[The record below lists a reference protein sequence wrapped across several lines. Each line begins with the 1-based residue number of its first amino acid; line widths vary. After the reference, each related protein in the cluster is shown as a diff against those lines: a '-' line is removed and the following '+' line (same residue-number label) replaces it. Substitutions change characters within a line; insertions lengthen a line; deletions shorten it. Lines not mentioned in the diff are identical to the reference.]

1 MHRVEIRLT
10 NEGTESPSANFEV
23 YTETLKDGQYIETQ
37 PGAVVA
43 GGGAPIIQFLED
55 NERIIVVAKANTG
68 RLVYDKDQNANIRVE
83 TEEEVKRREDREAN
97 VAKSQAD
104 QAVRNAEARV
114 GEAKDSAKNA
124 EDSANAEVKHAE
136 ANRAKLE
143 ADQAKNRAAASE
155 QIPAGNATTTTSTKD
170 QNPTSGPVSA
180 VQPGNRPA
188 GNPASANTGPIDSKQ
203 IKAEASTQGPTPVK
217 NNG

>member
-23 YTETLKDGQYIETQ
+23 YTETLKDGQYIETA
-37 PGAVVA
+37 PVSVVA

-55 NERIIVVAKANTG
+55 AERIIIVAKANTG

-104 QAVRNAEARV
+104 QAVRNAQARV
-114 GEAKDSAKNA
+114 GEAQDSAKNA
-124 EDSANAEVKHAE
+124 EDSANADVKRAE
-136 ANRAKLE
+136 ANRAKVE

-155 QIPAGNATTTTSTKD
+155 QIPAGNTTQAPARTTG
-170 QNPTSGPVSA
+170 GPVSA
-180 VQPGNRPA
+180 VQPGNRP

-203 IKAEASTQGPTPVK
+203 VKADAGVSGPTPVK